1 MAIQFDKE
9 KNIFTLESKNTAYQ
23 IMIGDYGVL
32 QHLYYGKRVGK
43 CDMSYLVQMYD
54 RGFSGQIPDAGNRRE
69 FSMDTLLQEYS
80 TYGTGDYRTE
90 SLRIIDGNGGYG
102 ADLRYESHKIY
113 KGKYSICGLPAM
125 YAKEE
130 EADTLEIKLK
140 DFTTNVAV
148 ILYYGV
154 FHELDIITRAVT
166 VINEGTETIILEKVA
181 SACLEFYHKEF
192 DMVHFHGKHAME
204 RELERLPIRHGMQSI
219 GSVRGT
225 SSHQHNPFVILC
237 SKNATETTGD
247 CYAMSFVYSGNFL
260 AEVEVDQIEQTR
272 MVMGIHPTQ
281 FSYQLKQGEVFDAP
295 EVVMSYSGE
304 GFSKLSNTFHKA
316 YRNHLCRGKYPI
328 RHGMQSIGSVRG
340 TSSHQHNPFV
350 ILCSKNATETTGDC
364 YAMSFVYSGNFLAE
378 VEVDQIEQTR
388 MVMGIH
394 PTQFSYQLKQG
405 EVFDAPEVVMSY
417 SGEGFSKLSN
427 TFHKAY
433 RNHLCRGKY
442 KLSRRPILINNWEA
456 TYFQFDEEKLFQIA
470 KEAKELGVE
479 MFVMD
484 DGWFGKRED
493 DTSGLGDWFVNEK
506 KIKGGLGKLVERINQ
521 MGMKFGIWFEPE
533 AVSEDS
539 ELYRAHP
546 DWCLAILNRKPNRS
560 RYELILDMA
569 RADVREYLF
578 QAMCE
583 VLDSANIEYVKW
595 DMNRNLSDVW
605 SAYFPK
611 DRQGEIYHRYVLG
624 LYELL
629 EKLIQRYPDILFE
642 GCSGGGGRFDAGMLY
657 YTPQIWC
664 SDNTDAIERLS
675 IQYGTSF
682 AYPISTVGSHVS
694 VCPNHQTGRNTP
706 MYTRAV
712 VAMAGSFG
720 YELDVN
726 QLCEK
731 DKEEIRY
738 QIEAYKKYQS
748 LIHDGIYDRLSNPY
762 ENHTYTAWQF
772 TSEDKSEVLVNYVLT
787 KKHANEKV
795 YYLYLRN
802 LEEEAFYQDKENGKI
817 YTGAA
822 LMYGGLPMPRNIQEY
837 EAVQLYFERLE
848 KSN

>member
-316 YRNHLCRGKYPI
+316 YRNHLCRGKY
-328 RHGMQSIGSVRG
+328 
-340 TSSHQHNPFV
+340 
-350 ILCSKNATETTGDC
+350 
-364 YAMSFVYSGNFLAE
+364 
-378 VEVDQIEQTR
+378 
-388 MVMGIH
+388 
-394 PTQFSYQLKQG
+394 
-405 EVFDAPEVVMSY
+405 
-417 SGEGFSKLSN
+417 
-427 TFHKAY
+427 
-433 RNHLCRGKY
+433 

-479 MFVMD
+479 MLVMD

>member
-316 YRNHLCRGKYPI
+316 YRNHLCRGKY
-328 RHGMQSIGSVRG
+328 
-340 TSSHQHNPFV
+340 
-350 ILCSKNATETTGDC
+350 
-364 YAMSFVYSGNFLAE
+364 
-378 VEVDQIEQTR
+378 
-388 MVMGIH
+388 
-394 PTQFSYQLKQG
+394 
-405 EVFDAPEVVMSY
+405 
-417 SGEGFSKLSN
+417 
-427 TFHKAY
+427 
-433 RNHLCRGKY
+433 

-470 KEAKELGVE
+470 KEAKELGVVVMPMPFYINGQ
-479 MFVMD
+479 MFY
-484 DGWFGKRED
+484 ED
-493 DTSGLGDWFVNEK
+493 IDLTQEQFYQKLKEGGEIKTSMPLVGDVTDKWDELLKEYDEIVYIPMSSGLSSSCETAYMLSQDYDGKVQVVNNQRISVTMRQSVLDAKMLAEQGKGAEEIKEILEKEKFESSIYIMVDTLEYLKKGGRITPAAAALGTLLKLKPVLQIQGEKLDAFAKARTVKQAKTIMTEAMKNDFEKRFHSSDGEKMNLELAYTFDTAAAEAFKEEVQAVFPDNEIVMQPLSLSIACHIGPGALAIACSK
-506 KIKGGLGKLVERINQ
+506 KI
-521 MGMKFGIWFEPE
+521 E
-533 AVSEDS
+533 A
-539 ELYRAHP
+539 
-546 DWCLAILNRKPNRS
+546 
-560 RYELILDMA
+560 
-569 RADVREYLF
+569 
-578 QAMCE
+578 
-583 VLDSANIEYVKW
+583 
-595 DMNRNLSDVW
+595 
-605 SAYFPK
+605 
-611 DRQGEIYHRYVLG
+611 
-624 LYELL
+624 
-629 EKLIQRYPDILFE
+629 
-642 GCSGGGGRFDAGMLY
+642 
-657 YTPQIWC
+657 
-664 SDNTDAIERLS
+664 
-675 IQYGTSF
+675 
-682 AYPISTVGSHVS
+682 
-694 VCPNHQTGRNTP
+694 
-706 MYTRAV
+706 
-712 VAMAGSFG
+712 
-720 YELDVN
+720 
-726 QLCEK
+726 
-731 DKEEIRY
+731 
-738 QIEAYKKYQS
+738 
-748 LIHDGIYDRLSNPY
+748 
-762 ENHTYTAWQF
+762 
-772 TSEDKSEVLVNYVLT
+772 
-787 KKHANEKV
+787 
-795 YYLYLRN
+795 
-802 LEEEAFYQDKENGKI
+802 
-817 YTGAA
+817 
-822 LMYGGLPMPRNIQEY
+822 
-837 EAVQLYFERLE
+837 
-848 KSN
+848 

>member
-316 YRNHLCRGKYPI
+316 YRI
-328 RHGMQSIGSVRG
+328 
-340 TSSHQHNPFV
+340 
-350 ILCSKNATETTGDC
+350 
-364 YAMSFVYSGNFLAE
+364 
-378 VEVDQIEQTR
+378 
-388 MVMGIH
+388 
-394 PTQFSYQLKQG
+394 
-405 EVFDAPEVVMSY
+405 
-417 SGEGFSKLSN
+417 
-427 TFHKAY
+427 
-433 RNHLCRGKY
+433 HLCRGKY

-533 AVSEDS
+533 AV
-539 ELYRAHP
+539 
-546 DWCLAILNRKPNRS
+546 
-560 RYELILDMA
+560 
-569 RADVREYLF
+569 
-578 QAMCE
+578 
-583 VLDSANIEYVKW
+583 
-595 DMNRNLSDVW
+595 
-605 SAYFPK
+605 
-611 DRQGEIYHRYVLG
+611 
-624 LYELL
+624 
-629 EKLIQRYPDILFE
+629 
-642 GCSGGGGRFDAGMLY
+642 
-657 YTPQIWC
+657 
-664 SDNTDAIERLS
+664 
-675 IQYGTSF
+675 
-682 AYPISTVGSHVS
+682 
-694 VCPNHQTGRNTP
+694 
-706 MYTRAV
+706 
-712 VAMAGSFG
+712 
-720 YELDVN
+720 
-726 QLCEK
+726 
-731 DKEEIRY
+731 
-738 QIEAYKKYQS
+738 
-748 LIHDGIYDRLSNPY
+748 
-762 ENHTYTAWQF
+762 
-772 TSEDKSEVLVNYVLT
+772 
-787 KKHANEKV
+787 
-795 YYLYLRN
+795 
-802 LEEEAFYQDKENGKI
+802 
-817 YTGAA
+817 
-822 LMYGGLPMPRNIQEY
+822 
-837 EAVQLYFERLE
+837 
-848 KSN
+848 